1 MWKHY
6 CHEEETELEI
16 GDGEECNWCGLDA
29 EDIII
34 DRKIDESNS

>member
-1 MWKHY
+1 MWTHY
-6 CHEEETELEI
+6 CREEQEELEV
-16 GDGEECNWCGLDA
+16 GNGEECNWCGLDA